1 VSQSGLKLA
10 RFSNRRCRGVSRHA
24 ICLGLLIAL
33 LPCYL
38 SAQEEASTSFTFT
51 GTSEESG
58 VVAGTQPSAWR
69 IERFSR
75 LSFYTAVS
83 PLGIGEHV
91 STNISPYVDLR
102 IFENFL
108 PVHHSFTQ
116 SSFDNS
122 LDIQFA
128 NAGVSADYYPFHHPF
143 HVSPGYLF
151 YNRNRVNGTFI
162 AQPNAVFT
170 INNVDWYSD
179 NQDPV
184 HGTGRLDLGGSGFMI
199 TAGYG
204 RITSHSE
211 RHFTF
216 PIEAGVAFINQPK
229 ASVVFSG
236 QICDASGANC
246 QPAATYPGFADAVTA
261 QLATWNRNIAR
272 FHIYPLIEG
281 GVAYTFDL
289 RRRSL
294 ARSRE

>member
-1 VSQSGLKLA
+1 
-10 RFSNRRCRGVSRHA
+10 
-24 ICLGLLIAL
+24 
-33 LPCYL
+33 
-38 SAQEEASTSFTFT
+38 
-51 GTSEESG
+51 
-58 VVAGTQPSAWR
+58 
-69 IERFSR
+69 
-75 LSFYTAVS
+75 
-83 PLGIGEHV
+83 
-91 STNISPYVDLR
+91 
-102 IFENFL
+102 
-108 PVHHSFTQ
+108 
-116 SSFDNS
+116 
-122 LDIQFA
+122 
-128 NAGVSADYYPFHHPF
+128 
-143 HVSPGYLF
+143 
-151 YNRNRVNGTFI
+151 
-162 AQPNAVFT
+162 
-170 INNVDWYSD
+170 
-179 NQDPV
+179 
-184 HGTGRLDLGGSGFMI
+184 MI